1 MPPSGNRFNHMVT
14 RETVAGP
21 VDLPD
26 CWAQALASEFTA
38 PYFSD
43 LEAFV
48 AAERVAG
55 DVFPPAGDV
64 FNALKLTPLERVR
77 VVILGQDPYHDV
89 GQAHGL
95 SFSVRS
101 GVRLPPSLRNIFK
114 ELEADIGLAS
124 GANGCLEAWAR
135 QGVLLLNTVLTV
147 RAHDANSHR
156 NHGWETL
163 TDKVIDCVN
172 ARPAIVFVLWGRPAQ
187 KKRVRIDQR
196 HFVIESTHPSPLSA
210 SRGFFGSRPFSRIN
224 AFLAGRGEPE
234 IDWRVVD

>member
-1 MPPSGNRFNHMVT
+1 MPPSGNRFNHT
-14 RETVAGP
+14 GARKTGAGP
-21 VDLPD
+21 ADLPA

-38 PYFSD
+38 PYFAE

-55 DVFPPAGDV
+55 DVFPPTVDV
-64 FNALKLTPLERVR
+64 FNAFELTLLERVR

-95 SFSVRS
+95 SFSVRA
-101 GVRLPPSLRNIFK
+101 GVRPPPSLRNIFK
-114 ELEADIGLAS
+114 ELEVDLGLTP
-124 GANGCLEAWAR
+124 GGNGCLDAWAR

-156 NHGWETL
+156 MRGWETF

-187 KKRVRIDQR
+187 KKRARIDQR

-224 AFLAGRGEPE
+224 AFLAARGEPE
-234 IDWRVVD
+234 IDWRLVD